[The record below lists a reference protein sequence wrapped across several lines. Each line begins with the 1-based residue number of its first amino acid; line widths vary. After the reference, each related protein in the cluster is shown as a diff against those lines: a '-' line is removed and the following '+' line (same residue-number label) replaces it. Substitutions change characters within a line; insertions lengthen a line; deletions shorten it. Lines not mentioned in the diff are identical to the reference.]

1 MVTFAHTAIKKPPCA
16 IVNFYNLTDQTYSKV
31 MRKICIITGSRA
43 EYGLLR
49 WVMQG
54 IKDDPEFKL
63 QIIATGMH
71 LSPEF
76 GLTYQ
81 AIEQDGF
88 QIDRKV
94 EMLTSSDT
102 AVGIAKSMG
111 LGLIGFADALHDLQP
126 DIILVLG
133 DRVEIFAAVSAAL
146 VARIPVA
153 HLHGGETTEG
163 AFDEALRHSITK
175 MSQLHFVAAKA
186 YRQRVIQ
193 LGEQPESVFI
203 VGGLGIDTIKHMQLL
218 DRTALEA
225 SLDFKLGSKSL
236 LITFHPVT
244 LETATAAIQM
254 EELLAA
260 LATLKDTQLIFTLP
274 NSDTDGRVMI
284 KLVEQFVMQNPN
296 SCAWTSLGQLR
307 YLSCIAQ
314 VDGVLGNSS
323 SGLSEVPS
331 FKKGTINIGDRQRGR
346 LQAASIINCEPN
358 RESIVAALGELYSTS
373 FQAGLSKVI
382 NPYGEGGASE
392 KVVKTLKQY
401 AIAGI
406 VKKTFHDLPHNNGS
420 GRN

>member
-1 MVTFAHTAIKKPPCA
+1 M
-16 IVNFYNLTDQTYSKV
+16 N
-31 MRKICIITGSRA
+31 RKICIITGTRA

-54 IKDDPEFKL
+54 IKDDNELTL

-76 GLTYQ
+76 GLTYK

-102 AVGIAKSMG
+102 PVGIAKSMG
-111 LGLIGFADALHDLQP
+111 LGMIGFADAVHDLQP
-126 DIILVLG
+126 DLIVVLG
-133 DRVEIFAAVSAAL
+133 DRFEIFSAVSAAL

-175 MSQLHFVAAKA
+175 MSHLHFVAAEP

-193 LGEQPESVFI
+193 LGEQPDHVFL
-203 VGGLGIDTIKHMQLL
+203 VGGLGIDNIKRLQLL

-225 SLDFKLGSKSL
+225 SLDFKLGYKNL

-244 LETATAAIQM
+244 LETATAANQM
-254 EELLAA
+254 QELLAA
-260 LATLKDTQLIFTLP
+260 LAQLKDTQLIFTLP
-274 NSDTDGRVMI
+274 NADTDGRTLIEMVQ
-284 KLVEQFVMQNPN
+284 KFVAEHTN
-296 SCAWTSLGQLR
+296 ARAYTSLGQLR

-314 VDGVLGNSS
+314 VDGVVGNSS
-323 SGLSEVPS
+323 SGLAEVPS

-346 LQAASIINCEPN
+346 LQADSVINCEPTQG
-358 RESIVAALGELYSTS
+358 SIASALTQLYSADFQTS
-373 FQAGLSKVI
+373 LHKVI
-382 NPYGEGGASE
+382 NPYGEDGASA
-392 KVVKTLKQY
+392 KIVNILKRYPVKD
-401 AIAGI
+401 I
-406 VKKTFHDLPHNNGS
+406 VKKFFYDLPINSDSESN
-420 GRN
+420 